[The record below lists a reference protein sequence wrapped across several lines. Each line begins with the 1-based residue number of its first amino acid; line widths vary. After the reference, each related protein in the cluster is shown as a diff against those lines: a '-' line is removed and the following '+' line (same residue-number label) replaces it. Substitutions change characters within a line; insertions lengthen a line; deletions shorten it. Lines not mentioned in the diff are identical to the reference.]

1 MLITTILLLMTASIT
16 GQFTADDAAALAAA
30 NHPALEAAGYAVE
43 EAKGEALQA
52 GLPPNP
58 ELDVGVEGWKSG
70 NDEGGHELLVGISQT
85 LPISGARKMARKAG
99 MFGAA
104 AATAEAEALRLEV
117 AGAARSLFYETL
129 AAQERLKL
137 LSEAGADADA
147 LASLTRIRFEQG
159 DIAEVD
165 LMRAVAEK
173 HRYLAETEKADKLLK
188 GLRSQLAEL
197 CGIPD
202 AELPECAGG
211 NALEASML
219 PDPAELKG
227 ALLAHPRGKAREL
240 HEAQAAAALKAV
252 RRKAIVEPAVRIGM
266 RRDDDSKDNA
276 LDVGISIPLPL
287 FDRNQG
293 EEAEAH
299 AREQRIRAENDS
311 DLRELVR
318 MCLALR
324 AEAGAA
330 IAEAAI
336 TRNNVIP
343 QLAAAYAAVEKAL
356 ELGGVT
362 VFETLAA
369 KRDIA
374 EAQLALIE
382 SERKAH
388 VALITLNTLLG
399 R

>member
-1 MLITTILLLMTASIT
+1 MLITNILLLMTASIT
-16 GQFTADDAAALAAA
+16 GQFTADDAATLAAA

-70 NDEGGHELLVGISQT
+70 DDEGGHELLVGISQT
-85 LPISGARKMARKAG
+85 LPISGTRNMARKAG
-99 MFGAA
+99 MIGAA
-104 AATAEAEALRLEV
+104 AASADTEALRLEI
-117 AGAARSLFYETL
+117 AGAARNLFHETL
-129 AAQERLKL
+129 AAQERQRI
-137 LSEAGADADA
+137 LSEIFTDADA
-147 LASLTRIRFEQG
+147 LASLTQIRFEQG

-165 LMRAVAEK
+165 LMRAVAERN
-173 HRYLAETEKADKLLK
+173 RYLAEKENADKLLK

-202 AELPECAGG
+202 VELPECVGG
-211 NALEASML
+211 SMLEASML
-219 PDPAELKG
+219 PSPAELKD
-227 ALLAHPRGKAREL
+227 ALLAHPRGKARKMR
-240 HEAQAAAALKAV
+240 EAQAAAALQAV
-252 RRKAIVEPAVRIGM
+252 RRNAIVEPTLRIGM
-266 RRDDDSKDNA
+266 RRDDASKDNT

-293 EEAEAH
+293 AEAAAR
-299 AREQRIRAENDS
+299 AREQRIRAENES

-318 MCLALR
+318 TCLALR
-324 AEAGAA
+324 TEAEAA
-330 IAEAAI
+330 IAEAET
-336 TRNNVIP
+336 TRSNVIP
-343 QLAAAYAAVEKAL
+343 QLTAAYTAVEKAL

-369 KRDIA
+369 KRDVA
-374 EAQLALIE
+374 EAQLTLIE

-388 VALITLNTLLG
+388 IALITLNTLLG